1 MPPPEVRKL
10 FQSAFG
16 FPPTVTV
23 SAPGRLELLGNHTDY
38 NQGLVLALAVDRFI
52 WMAVSP
58 RRDGRVELVSSAFPE
73 RETFSA
79 HEIPGRAAAHWADYV
94 KGVLSELR
102 KRQIHFGGFSAAIH
116 SSIPLGAGLSSSAAL
131 EVATALAVRELF
143 PYTLRLG
150 RAATPPKRRGDGA
163 LPPLSAAEKLELA
176 KVGQAAESNYV
187 GVKCGLLDQIS
198 SLFGKAFHAIEI
210 DCQSLTVEHVPMI
223 GEVAIVVCDT
233 GVKHALVGGEY
244 NALRE
249 HCESAARALG
259 ARALRS
265 VDPPYLAVTRS
276 KLNEREYQCAYH
288 ISGEIQ
294 RVVYGARALRDGD
307 FAQFG
312 QYMFQSHESSRDFFH
327 NSCAELDLMVE
338 LARAQ
343 PSCLGARL
351 TGGGFGGATINL
363 VQRDQVAAFRE
374 AMTKG
379 YHEAT
384 GQRTDPIVCQVVD
397 GAQGC
402 K

>member
-1 MPPPEVRKL
+1 
-10 FQSAFG
+10 
-16 FPPTVTV
+16 
-23 SAPGRLELLGNHTDY
+23 
-38 NQGLVLALAVDRFI
+38 
-52 WMAVSP
+52 
-58 RRDGRVELVSSAFPE
+58 
-73 RETFSA
+73 
-79 HEIPGRAAAHWADYV
+79 
-94 KGVLSELR
+94 
-102 KRQIHFGGFSAAIH
+102 
-116 SSIPLGAGLSSSAAL
+116 
-131 EVATALAVRELF
+131 
-143 PYTLRLG
+143 
-150 RAATPPKRRGDGA
+150 
-163 LPPLSAAEKLELA
+163 
-176 KVGQAAESNYV
+176 
-187 GVKCGLLDQIS
+187 
-198 SLFGKAFHAIEI
+198 
-210 DCQSLTVEHVPMI
+210 
-223 GEVAIVVCDT
+223 
-233 GVKHALVGGEY
+233 
-244 NALRE
+244 
-249 HCESAARALG
+249 
-259 ARALRS
+259 